1 MIQKPVSMIQSNEN
15 TLSIVDI
22 NGTTVTVILADE
34 KTDILIE
41 KDFANAKEI
50 VEAINNYGKLR

>member
-50 VEAINNYGKLR
+50 VKAINTYGKLR